1 MGDCY
6 SGMETEKLNPRTQ
19 NIDLCSAQEIVTM
32 INQEDAK
39 VADAVKEA
47 LPQIGEAVERIYK
60 ALREGGHL
68 LYMFDGSSGRV
79 GFLVS

>member
-68 LYMFDGSSGRV
+68 L
-79 GFLVS
+79 